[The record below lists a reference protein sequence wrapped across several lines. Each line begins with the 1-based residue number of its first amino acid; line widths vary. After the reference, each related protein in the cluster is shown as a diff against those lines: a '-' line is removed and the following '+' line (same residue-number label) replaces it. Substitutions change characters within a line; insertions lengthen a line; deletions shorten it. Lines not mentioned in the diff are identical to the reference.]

1 MATYNAY
8 QSQPYPYNTTGV
20 PVYYNWQYNPNY
32 TQPQYQQNVQPV
44 QNQPMTQP
52 QPAQTSQAGINWVQG
67 EAGAKSFNVMAGQSV
82 MLMDSEN
89 NVFYIKSTD
98 ASGMPL
104 PLRIFDYTERNNDTS
119 NSSTNITSNPNNE
132 INMDEYVTRK
142 EFEDL
147 LSKIKLDNTNNGNNN
162 RYNRKKGRNND
173 ESSV

>member
-1 MATYNAY
+1 MASYNAY

-20 PVYYNWQYNPNY
+20 PTYYS
-32 TQPQYQQNVQPV
+32 T
-44 QNQPMTQP
+44 
-52 QPAQTSQAGINWVQG
+52 GINWVQG
-67 EAGAKSFNVMAGQSV
+67 EAGAKSFTVMAGQSV

-119 NSSTNITSNPNNE
+119 NSSTNIASNINNE
-132 INMDEYVTRK
+132 INMDNYVTRQ
-142 EFEDL
+142 EFDDL
-147 LSKIKLDNTNNGNNN
+147 VSKINSSNNTNN
-162 RYNRKKGRNND
+162 RYRKKGRNND

>member
-8 QSQPYPYNTTGV
+8 QSQPYPYNTVGMG
-20 PVYYNWQYNPNY
+20 YYNWQYNPTY
-32 TQPQYQQNVQPV
+32 TQPQFQQNSIQTTQPV
-44 QNQPMTQP
+44 QNNP
-52 QPAQTSQAGINWVQG
+52 QTGINWVQG
-67 EAGAKSFNVMAGQSV
+67 EAGAKSFVVMAGQTV

-119 NSSTNITSNPNNE
+119 NSSTNIASNINNE
-132 INMDEYVTRK
+132 INMDNYVTRQ
-142 EFEDL
+142 EFDDL
-147 LSKIKLDNTNNGNNN
+147 VSKINSNNNTNN
-162 RYNRKKGRNND
+162 RYRKKGRNND

>member
-20 PVYYNWQYNPNY
+20 PTYYNNWQYNPTY
-32 TQPQYQQNVQPV
+32 TQPQYQQLTQPV
-44 QNQPMTQP
+44 QNQSQP
-52 QPAQTSQAGINWVQG
+52 VQTPQTGINWVQG
-67 EAGAKSFNVMAGQSV
+67 EAGAKSFTVMAGQSV

-119 NSSTNITSNPNNE
+119 NSSTNIASNINNE
-132 INMDEYVTRK
+132 INMDNYVTRQ
-142 EFEDL
+142 EFDDL
-147 LSKIKLDNTNNGNNN
+147 VSKINSNNNTNN
-162 RYNRKKGRNND
+162 RYRKKGRNND